1 MTTLHILN
9 ASPVQSTQLNSCLRV
24 LTDDD
29 GIVLCGEAVQL
40 LRKGSI
46 ALRKLLDFDGSYRLY
61 ALSED
66 IQARGID
73 TKRMPVTML
82 DYPDFVA
89 LCVDYTRVN
98 SWT

>member
-9 ASPVQSTQLNSCLRV
+9 ASPLQSAQFNSCFRV
-24 LTDDD
+24 LADDD

-40 LRKGSI
+40 LRKDSS
-46 ALRKLLDFDGSYRLY
+46 ALRQLLNSDDSYRLY
-61 ALSED
+61 ALRED
-66 IQARGID
+66 VQARGID

-82 DYPDFVA
+82 EYSDFVA

>member
-9 ASPVQSTQLNSCLRV
+9 SSPTQTTQLTSCLRV
-24 LTDDD
+24 LADDD
-29 GIVLCGEAVQL
+29 GIVFCGEAVQL
-40 LRKGSI
+40 LRKDSS
-46 ALRKLLDFDGSYRLY
+46 ALRQLLDSDGSYSLY
-61 ALSED
+61 ALRED
-66 IQARGID
+66 VQARGID